1 MRYLALDIG
10 TTTIKATVYDGEGK
24 ALSCAEGKTKTYS
37 SEPGFMEKDAEE
49 SYKVIIDVLKPLIEE
64 VRTEKHTIGFISL
77 SSYMHSLMVVGRHG
91 EILSP
96 LMMWNDGRA
105 FEYALDYRDNGM
117 GQKIYEHT
125 GTPIHAMSPL
135 YKLMWFRDNE
145 PEIFK
150 KAYKFISMKEF
161 LLYKMTNEFAI
172 DHSMASATGMFDLKT
187 LDWNDLALREIGLK
201 KDRLSTP
208 CPTTTIFNTMTKEFQ
223 EAIGAEE
230 PFPIV
235 IGATDGCLASLGSHG
250 TRKNTGVVTIGTS
263 GAVRVISDTPL
274 IDKEARTFS
283 YILDDGLY
291 VSGGATNNGGI
302 VYEWIREL
310 IVDHEDLDLSLSKS
324 QPGAKGLIFL
334 PFITGE
340 RAPHYNSKLRGSFL
354 GLSIHHGKHDLMEA
368 AIEGVCFALKEVY
381 EILSSLVPE
390 VHVIYANGG
399 FIKSEIWIKR
409 LSCILKKKIIVS
421 DQGDAALFGAYL
433 LGLKAIGVIDS
444 YDAGEIYFQGERV
457 YEPEVSEVLDDL
469 FLIYQEAVGKNVSIL
484 EKLSGL
490 QDNR

>member
-10 TTTIKATVYDGEGK
+10 TTTIKGLIYDEQGK
-24 ALSCAEGKTKTYS
+24 MIFLAEGKTKNYS
-37 SEPGFMEKDAEE
+37 CEPNLMEKDGEE
-49 SYKVIIDVLKPLIEE
+49 SLEIIIDVLRSLVQAVKEE
-64 VRTEKHTIGFISL
+64 KETIGFISL
-77 SSYMHSLMVVGRHG
+77 SGYMHSLMAVDLEGNPLTR
-91 EILSP
+91 
-96 LMMWNDGRA
+96 LMMWNDGRS
-105 FEYALDYRDNGM
+105 FEYATKYKDNGS
-117 GQKIYEHT
+117 GQKIYENT
-125 GTPIHAMSPL
+125 GTPIHAMGPL
-135 YKLMWFRDNE
+135 YKLMWLRDKE
-145 PEIFK
+145 SEIFE
-150 KAYKFISMKEF
+150 KAHKFISMKEF

-187 LDWNDLALREIGLK
+187 LDWNDLALREIALK

-283 YILDDGLY
+283 YILDEGLY

-340 RAPHYNSKLRGSFL
+340 RAPYYNSKLRGSFL
-354 GLSIHHGKHDLMEA
+354 GLSIHHNKHDLMEA
-368 AIEGVCFALKEVY
+368 TIEGVCFALKEVY
-381 EILSSLVPE
+381 TILSSLVPE
-390 VHVIYANGG
+390 VDVIYANGG

-409 LSCILKKKIIVS
+409 LSSILKKKIIVS

-433 LGLKAIGVIDS
+433 LGLKAIGVIKNYEES
-444 YDAGEIYFQGERV
+444 EIYFQGEKV